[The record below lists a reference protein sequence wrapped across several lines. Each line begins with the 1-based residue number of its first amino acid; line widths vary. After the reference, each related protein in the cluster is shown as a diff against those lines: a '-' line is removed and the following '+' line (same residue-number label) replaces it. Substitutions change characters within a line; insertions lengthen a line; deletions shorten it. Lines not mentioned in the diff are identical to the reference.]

1 MAFDIRPMLATL
13 VSSVPPNDADYGYE
27 YKWDGYRA
35 IVYVQ
40 SGQVRVV
47 SRGLQ
52 DYTRR
57 FPELQGLAKAAGRP
71 VVLDGEIIA
80 LGESEVSSFQR
91 LQQRSASG
99 SDQEIMRRAQLAP
112 TGYMVFDLLRLDGR
126 SIMSRTYVD
135 RRARLEALGLE
146 AQSWST
152 PPYQAGGG
160 KDLLEESRQRRM
172 EGIVA
177 KRLASIYVPGR
188 RTGDW
193 LKIKNH
199 ARQEFVIVGSTPGA
213 GARSEQLGALLLAY
227 YDRPG
232 PLGRLV
238 YAGKVGTGF
247 TGATL
252 RLLAE
257 KMAPLR
263 RETSPI
269 DIGKPPKN
277 ASYVEPVLVAEVE
290 FTEWT
295 TDGTLRHPSFKGL
308 RDDKNPRDVVRETA
322 AKPPPG

>member
-1 MAFDIRPMLATL
+1 MAAEIRPMLATL
-13 VSSVPPNDADYGYE
+13 ASALPATDADYGYE
-27 YKWDGYRA
+27 YKWDGFRA
-35 IVYVQ
+35 IVYVE
-40 SGQVRVV
+40 SGRVRVV
-47 SRGLQ
+47 SRGLK

-80 LGESEVSSFQR
+80 LGDDEVSSFQR

-99 SDQEIMRRAQLAP
+99 SDEEIMRRAQLVP
-112 TGYMVFDLLRLDGR
+112 IGYMIFDLLRLNGR
-126 SIMSRTYVD
+126 SIMPRTYVE
-135 RRARLEALGLE
+135 RRSRLEALGLE
-146 AQSWST
+146 AKSWST

-160 KDLLEESRQRRM
+160 KEVLEKSRQRRL

-177 KRLASIYVPGR
+177 KRLASIYVPGK

-199 ARQEFVIVGSTPGA
+199 ARQEFVIVGWTPGA
-213 GARSEQLGALLLAY
+213 GARSGQLGALLVGY

-232 PLGRLV
+232 PQGRLI

-247 TGATL
+247 TGETL
-252 RLLAE
+252 RLLAQ
-257 KMAPLR
+257 KLPPLG

-269 DIGKPPKN
+269 DVGKPPKN
-277 ASYVEPVLVAEVE
+277 ALFVAPELVGEVE

-295 TDGTLRHPSFKGL
+295 TGGTLRHPSFKGL
-308 RDDKNPRDVVRETA
+308 RDDKDPREVVREIA
-322 AKPPPG
+322 AGPAAG